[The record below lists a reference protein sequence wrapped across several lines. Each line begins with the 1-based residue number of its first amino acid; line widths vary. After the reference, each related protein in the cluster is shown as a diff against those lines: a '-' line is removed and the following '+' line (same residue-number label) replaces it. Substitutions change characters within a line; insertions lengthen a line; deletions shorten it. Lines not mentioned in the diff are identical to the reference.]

1 MGLNR
6 MMMKSNKVLK
16 DITAEMV
23 PAISDDGKWLGFIDG
38 SMGQLSPNPL
48 PNGVRVS
55 AVAFLSDGTT
65 QFRPTSIKSCT
76 FKDID
81 ITVTQGDMDAE
92 WLSLIAQYLISN
104 MNRPIPITFHF

>member
-16 DITAEMV
+16 GITAEMV
-23 PAISDDGKWLGFIDG
+23 PVISDDGNRLGFIDG
-38 SMGQLSPNPL
+38 SVGQLSPNPL

-55 AVAFLSDGTT
+55 AVALLLDGTT
-65 QFRPTSIKSCT
+65 QLLPTSIKSCT

-81 ITVTQGDMDAE
+81 ITVTHGE
-92 WLSLIAQYLISN
+92 VLSDDVYMYLSDIARSGLA
-104 MNRPIPITFHF
+104 ITIIFHF